1 MKKPSFACAAKKIVL
16 SFVLMSV
23 LLPCFAQKVYQD
35 RQIRFAL
42 WASGDAYP
50 GYFDQTK
57 AAQDQR
63 PEPETMYDVPV
74 ARIKEV
80 APFLLEGMVY
90 GWKFDYVP
98 YDRARRV
105 EEYFSFKPVQSFS
118 ETDKANIRYEK
129 PWAQDDR
136 LWCWIAFER
145 TSQMMHRF
153 LLWQGITNPRV
164 KGIGYAR
171 LTDGFAGIQAACG
184 EAVKQAVRE
193 YERKLIKNKPKEIFG
208 TVLISEPP
216 LIGIDSGRYMVTLD
230 FFLETDRIVKYET
243 F

>member
-1 MKKPSFACAAKKIVL
+1 MKKSSFARAEKKIVL
-16 SFVLMSV
+16 LPVLIFV

-35 RQIRFAL
+35 QQIRFAL

-57 AAQDQR
+57 AEQNQR
-63 PEPETMYDVPV
+63 PEGESMYDVPV

-90 GWKFDYVP
+90 GWKFEYVP

-105 EEYFSFKPVQSFS
+105 EEYFSFVPVQSFS
-118 ETDKANIRYEK
+118 EADKANIRYEK

-136 LWCWIAFER
+136 LWCWVTFER
-145 TSQMMHRF
+145 TSQMLHRF
-153 LLWQGITNPRV
+153 LSWQGITNPRV
-164 KGIGYAR
+164 RGIGYAR
-171 LTDGFAGIQAACG
+171 LSDGFAGIQTACG

-193 YERKLIKNKPKEIFG
+193 YERKLIKNKPKEISG